1 VRVIEKAVVQIRY
14 KLELVNVQDVLSV
27 AGLIYAL
34 KLTTSSQEDY
44 SQYFLVSLKTRRV
57 RSLITQIDKY
67 M

>member
-1 VRVIEKAVVQIRY
+1 MRVIEKAVVQIRY

-57 RSLITQIDKY
+57 RSLITQIYKY

>member
-1 VRVIEKAVVQIRY
+1 MRVIEKAVVQIRY